1 MATLNYQHSALRQYQ
16 SMDVASD
23 VHTASPHKLIEMLL
37 AGALAR
43 IARARGAIVRK
54 DIELKIESILS
65 ASAIIENLMISLD
78 MKAGGDIARNLA
90 SLYDY
95 MLRRLVYANA
105 HNDAAVLEEV
115 SRLLSEIKSAWD
127 AIPMSLRSSTVS

>member
-1 MATLNYQHSALRQYQ
+1 MASLNYQHSALRQYQ
-16 SMDVASD
+16 SMDVASE
-23 VHTASPHKLIEMLL
+23 VHIASPHKLIEMLL

-43 IARARGAIVRK
+43 IARAKGAIMRR

-65 ASAIIENLMISLD
+65 ASSIIENLLISLD
-78 MKAGGDIARNLA
+78 MKAGGQIASNLA

-105 HNDAAVLEEV
+105 HNDIPTLEEV
-115 SRLLSEIKSAWD
+115 SRLLGEIKSAWD
-127 AIPMSLRSSTVS
+127 AIPANLRSSTMS

>member
-16 SMDVASD
+16 SMGVASE

-43 IARARGAIVRK
+43 IGRAKGAIVCQ
-54 DIELKIESILS
+54 DISLKIESILS
-65 ASAIIENLMISLD
+65 ASAIIENLLISLD
-78 MKAGGDIARNLA
+78 MKAGGAIARDLA

-105 HNDAAVLEEV
+105 HHDLAALEEV
-115 SRLLSEIKSAWD
+115 NRLPSEINSAWD
-127 AIPMSLRSSTVS
+127 AIPMSLRSSAVS

>member
-1 MATLNYQHSALRQYQ
+1 MASLNYQHSALRQYQ
-16 SMDVASD
+16 SMDVASE
-23 VHTASPHKLIEMLL
+23 VHVASPHKLIEMLL

-43 IARARGAIVRK
+43 IARAKGAIMRR

-65 ASAIIENLMISLD
+65 ACAIIENLLISLD
-78 MKAGGDIARNLA
+78 LKAGGTIASNLA

-105 HNDAAVLEEV
+105 HNDIPALEEV
-115 SRLLSEIKSAWD
+115 SRLLGEIKSAWD
-127 AIPMSLRSSTVS
+127 AIPVSLRSSTVS